1 MTTEELDRLRRKE
14 CRTGNRL
21 AAAFEIAKRSQA
33 DCVRETRFTA
43 QYVSDMV
50 RGRFQNIS
58 LDNARLFATWFGCAI
73 EDLFPAPGSE
83 SIDQGALPFER
94 KAAV

>member
-1 MTTEELDRLRRKE
+1 MTPKQLKELRSRPRSGVGNQLAEAFSVTE
-14 CRTGNRL
+14 
-21 AAAFEIAKRSQA
+21 RSQA

-58 LDNARLFATWFGCAI
+58 LDNAREFADYFGCAI
-73 EDLFPAPGSE
+73 EDLFPS
-83 SIDQGALPFER
+83 R
-94 KAAV
+94 AAVA